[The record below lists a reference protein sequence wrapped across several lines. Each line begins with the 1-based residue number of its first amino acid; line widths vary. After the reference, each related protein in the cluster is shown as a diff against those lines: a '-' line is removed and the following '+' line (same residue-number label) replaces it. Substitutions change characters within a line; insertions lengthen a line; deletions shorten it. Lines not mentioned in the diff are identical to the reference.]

1 MSAQRLAGKVALV
14 TGASSGIG
22 EAAAIALAAEGA
34 SVAVSARRAERLNAL
49 AARIAQGGGASR
61 AFAAD
66 ITIESAAAQLI
77 DQVRAA
83 YGRLDI
89 LVNSAGVM
97 GIGPLESEPPDEW
110 RAMFNTN
117 VLATL
122 YTTQAAVKAMRATGG
137 GHVVIVSSAL
147 VRAALPGST
156 AYAMTKSALN
166 SLGEGLRKE
175 LIAHRIRVTNVAP
188 GAVES
193 EITNSVRDPAL
204 RQAVEERRARTP
216 MLKSEDVANAIV
228 YAVTQP
234 AHVGINEIVM
244 RPAGQEF

>member
-1 MSAQRLAGKVALV
+1 MNTTRLAGKVVLV

-22 EAAAIALAAEGA
+22 EAAALALAAEGA
-34 SVAVSARRAERLNAL
+34 RVAVAARRLERLNAL
-49 AARIAQGGGASR
+49 VARIAASGGDAR

-66 ITIESAAAQLI
+66 VTIESAATDLVERVGQAC
-77 DQVRAA
+77 
-83 YGRLDI
+83 GRLDI

-110 RAMFNTN
+110 RRMFDTN
-117 VLATL
+117 VLAAMV
-122 YTTQAAVKAMRATGG
+122 TTQAAVKLMRAAGG
-137 GHVVIVSSAL
+137 GHVVTVSSAL
-147 VRAALPGST
+147 ARAALPGNT

-166 SLGEGLRKE
+166 SFAEGLRKE
-175 LIAHRIRVTNVAP
+175 LIAHRIRVTNIAP

-193 EITNSVRDPAL
+193 EITHGVSDPAL

-216 MLKSEDVANAIV
+216 MLTSADVANAIV
-228 YAVTQP
+228 YALTQP